1 MKYTFCCI
9 LFMTIMVMGCASST
23 SPTGSPQGS
32 VTPTQSLTE
41 ALPYAADHLEGTGD
55 TRQSFIVT
63 ESGTRVFSM
72 DYQGEQPFTV
82 ELRDSQGTILEILA
96 DEPGRYNGI
105 MASDPLQTGTYYLD
119 VTASGPWTIDISSQ

>member
-1 MKYTFCCI
+1 
-9 LFMTIMVMGCASST
+9 MVMGCASST

>member
-1 MKYTFCCI
+1 MI
-9 LFMTIMVMGCASST
+9 MGCASST
-23 SPTGSPQGS
+23 SPTGSPQVS
-32 VTPTQSLTE
+32 VTSTQSLTG
-41 ALPYAADHLEGTGD
+41 AADHFEGTGD
-55 TRQSFIVT
+55 TRQSFTVT
-63 ESGTRVFSM
+63 EPGTRVFAM